1 MFHLEILGCV
11 GDRMQQSFYCKLSRW
26 KAIATRT
33 FLCID
38 ACSQRHNYGV
48 FKLVGQVLWLQLFAD
63 EAERLQ
69 TREFDVVLCVA
80 CILA

>member
-1 MFHLEILGCV
+1 
-11 GDRMQQSFYCKLSRW
+11 MQQSFYCKLSSW

-38 ACSQRHNYGV
+38 ACSQRNNDGV

-63 EAERLQ
+63 EAKRLQ
-69 TREFDVVLCVA
+69 TREFDVVFCVA
-80 CILA
+80 CIVAEICD

>member
-1 MFHLEILGCV
+1 
-11 GDRMQQSFYCKLSRW
+11 MQQSFYCKLSRW
-26 KAIATRT
+26 EAIATRT
-33 FLCID
+33 FLCIY

-48 FKLVGQVLWLQLFAD
+48 FKLVWQVLWLQLFAD

-80 CILA
+80 CIFA

>member
-1 MFHLEILGCV
+1 
-11 GDRMQQSFYCKLSRW
+11 MQQSFYCKLSSW
-26 KAIATRT
+26 EAIATRT

-38 ACSQRHNYGV
+38 ACSQRHNDGV

-63 EAERLQ
+63 EAKRLQ

-80 CILA
+80 CIVAEICD

>member
-1 MFHLEILGCV
+1 
-11 GDRMQQSFYCKLSRW
+11 MQQSFYCKLSRW